1 MKNLTSR
8 SIEDEAALRSAL
20 AEAEILTTLLV
31 TTHLSGDTSLLEK
44 AAPHID
50 GAWDYMQSLPDELRA
65 EIIDRL
71 VQTLQHLDVTG
82 DFPPREPPRALMQ
95 EMMTL
100 ATGQE
105 VPEEYQ
111 PLVVEELGLAE
122 TDTRRLQW
130 RTRPSEQ
137 RLEDHKVLVIGAG
150 LSGICAAV
158 RLQEAG
164 IPYEIVEKNDDIG
177 GTWLEND
184 YPDCGVDT
192 ANHIYSYSF
201 KPKADWSRYFS
212 KRDEIL
218 NYILETVRDYG
229 IRDHIRF
236 GVEVESMAW
245 DEASARWQ
253 SRLRHRD
260 GRTSLHDSR
269 FVITAVGILNRPAYP
284 DIAGLDDFR
293 GAKFHTAEWD
303 HEVELA
309 GKRVAMIG
317 TGASGMQAGPAIA
330 GKVRHLSIFQRS
342 PHWAGYNPLYH
353 KTVSEGQMWA
363 LANVPLFAEW
373 QRFLMF
379 WASSDGFHSTLKM
392 DPDWPQP
399 DISLNRENHAM
410 REMLVNYIKEQLN
423 GDEELIRKCVPSYP
437 PYGKRMLRDNNWYK
451 TVLRGNVDL
460 IDTAISRV
468 VPEGVETS
476 DGVTHAADV
485 LILAT
490 GFNATRV
497 LWPLEV
503 AGRGER
509 QLSDQWAGED
519 PRAYLGIAAPNFPN
533 LFMTLGPNTGL
544 AHGGSAIF
552 HIECQVKYIL
562 QAMRETIERD
572 QASVEVRQDVHDRYN
587 DRVDEACKNMV
598 WSHPGVNSWYKNDK
612 NRVTITSPWRLVD
625 YWALT
630 RRFDPAE
637 YTFTPRKSP
646 EQSQLVSAERSS
658 SDD

>member
-1 MKNLTSR
+1 MKNLASTALL
-8 SIEDEAALRSAL
+8 DETALRSAL
-20 AEAEILTTLLV
+20 SEAEILTTLLV
-31 TTHLSGDTSLLEK
+31 TTHLGGKTDLLEK
-44 AAPHID
+44 AAPHIQ
-50 GAWDYMQSLPDELRA
+50 GAWDYMQTLPDDLRA

-71 VQTLQHLDVTG
+71 VATLGDLERTG
-82 DFPPREPPRALMQ
+82 DFPPREPAPALMQ
-95 EMMTL
+95 QMMDL
-100 ATGQE
+100 ATGQK

-111 PLVVEELGLAE
+111 PLVVEELGLATE
-122 TDTRRLQW
+122 DTRRLRW
-130 RTRPSEQ
+130 RKTPTAQ
-137 RLEDHKVLVIGAG
+137 QLEAHKVTIIGAG

-164 IPYEIVEKNDDIG
+164 IPYTIFEKNDDIG

-218 NYILETVRDYG
+218 DYILETVRDYG

-236 GVEVESMAW
+236 GVEVTSMTW
-245 DEASARWQ
+245 NDTNARWNT
-253 SRLRHRD
+253 RLRHKD
-260 GRTSLHDSR
+260 GTTATHESR
-269 FVITAVGILNRPAYP
+269 SVITAVGILNRPAMP
-284 DIAGLDDFR
+284 DIAGLKDFR
-293 GAKFHTAEWD
+293 GAAFHTAEWD
-303 HEVELA
+303 HDIQLA

-330 GKVRHLSIFQRS
+330 GEVEHLTVFQRS

-353 KTVSEGQMWA
+353 KTVSDGQMWA

-379 WASSDGFHSTLKM
+379 WASSDGFHGTLKV
-392 DPDWPQP
+392 DPDWTQP
-399 DISLNRENHAM
+399 DLSLNRENHAM
-410 REMLVNYIKEQLN
+410 REMLVGYIKDQLN
-423 GDEELIRKCVPSYP
+423 GDEELIRKCVPGYP

-451 TVLRGNVDL
+451 TMLRPNVDL
-460 IDTAISRV
+460 IDTPISRV
-468 VPEGVETS
+468 RPEGVETS
-476 DGVTHAADV
+476 DGVTHPADV

-497 LWPLEV
+497 LWPLEIT
-503 AGRGER
+503 GRGGR
-509 QLSDQWAGED
+509 LLSDQWAGED
-519 PRAYLGIAAPNFPN
+519 PRAYLGISAPNFPN

-552 HIECQVKYIL
+552 HIECQIKYIL
-562 QAMRETIERD
+562 QAMRDMIERD
-572 QASVEVRQDVHDRYN
+572 QIAIEVRQDVHDAYN

-630 RRFDPAE
+630 RDFDPAD
-637 YTFTPRKSP
+637 YTFTPIPTPATPKRVK
-646 EQSQLVSAERSS
+646 EQQQ
-658 SDD
+658 